1 MQYRLLFF
9 LLTVA
14 AVAAQ
19 HSETVIS
26 NPYSSPDD
34 RQRGGAMFRSQCA
47 NCHGVDGKGG
57 ASGPNLTTGSF
68 RHALNDEGLFRVIS
82 KGVAGTSMPGFSMNG
97 REIWQVAA
105 FVRAISSGRT
115 AVASIGDVL
124 VGEELFRSNGCT
136 NCHSLQ
142 GGASIR
148 GPNLAKIG
156 SRLTLDELL
165 IALINPSAA
174 VAPEYWKW
182 QATTTDGQSMRGSRM
197 NEDTFSLQILD
208 GNGQLRSVLKSM
220 LTSQSLD
227 RSSPMPTFKD
237 KLSEKQLND
246 LVAYLATLQGG
257 TK

>member
-1 MQYRLLFF
+1 MHRRLIFL
-9 LLTVA
+9 LLTV
-14 AVAAQ
+14 VALSAQ

-68 RHALNDEGLFRVIS
+68 RHAQNDEGLFRVIS

-105 FVRAISSGRT
+105 FVRALSSGR
-115 AVASIGDVL
+115 VAATSIGDL
-124 VGEELFRSNGCT
+124 RAGEQLFQSNGCA

-142 GGASIR
+142 GGASSR

-156 SRLTLDELL
+156 SRLTLDELRA
-165 IALINPSAA
+165 ALTDPSAA
-174 VAPEYWKW
+174 VAAEYWKW
-182 QATTTDGQSMRGSRM
+182 QATTKDGQSLRGSRL
-197 NEDTFSLQILD
+197 NEDTFSLQILN
-208 GNGQLRSVLKSM
+208 GKGQLRSVLKST
-220 LTSQSLD
+220 LASQSLD
-227 RSSPMPTFKD
+227 RTSPMPVFKD
-237 KLSEKQLND
+237 KLNEKQLND
-246 LVAYLATLQGG
+246 LVAYLASLQGG
-257 TK
+257 AK